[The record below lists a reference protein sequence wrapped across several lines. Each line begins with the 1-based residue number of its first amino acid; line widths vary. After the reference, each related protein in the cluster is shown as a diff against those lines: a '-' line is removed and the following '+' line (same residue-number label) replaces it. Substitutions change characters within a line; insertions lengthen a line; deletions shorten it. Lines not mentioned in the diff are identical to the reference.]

1 MDKRT
6 IMTLY
11 DTIIAAYPELEGTKS
26 FTDGTIKLQNDS
38 DGVGDYILEWNYTK
52 PIPDGLTL
60 GK

>member
-1 MDKRT
+1 
-6 IMTLY
+6 MTLY